1 MLLSTMQMH
10 IPDGFLSLPV
20 ALLGWGLTLALLAA
34 ALRRIDS
41 SQSSRQLPLMGVLAA
56 FIFAAQAVNFPVAAG
71 TSGHLIGGALAAI
84 LIGPWQGMLV
94 MTAVV
99 TVQALVF
106 QDGGLLALGWN
117 LFNMA
122 AVSCFVGDLVYRWL
136 RGEPAQEGRRV
147 PLAAFLAGWISVMT
161 AATATSLQLAAS
173 GTIALKLA
181 LPAMLGVHAL
191 IGIGEGLITAGAAAF
206 LLRARPAAVAPQ
218 TSGRR
223 TAYLLIGA
231 GLALL
236 LAPLASSFPD
246 GLERVAERLAF
257 DDRARALGIGLL
269 NDYAIPGIGSPAVAT
284 ILAVALGSALLAGVG
299 WLTARALAGREG

>member
-1 MLLSTMQMH
+1 MLLSPVHMH

-20 ALLGWGLTLALLAA
+20 ALLGWALTLALLAA
-34 ALRRIDS
+34 ALRRTDAAR
-41 SQSSRQLPLMGVLAA
+41 SSRALPLMGVLAA
-56 FIFAAQAVNFPVAAG
+56 FIFAAQAINFPVAAG

-84 LIGPWQGMLV
+84 LLGPWQGMLV
-94 MTAVV
+94 MTSVV

-122 AVSCFVGDLVYRWL
+122 AVGCFVGDLVYRGL
-136 RGEPAQEGRRV
+136 ANGGRKPV
-147 PLAAFLAGWISVMT
+147 AAFLAGWVSVMV

-173 GTIALKLA
+173 GTVALQLA

-191 IGIGEGLITAGAAAF
+191 IGIGEGLVTAGAAAF
-206 LLRARPAAVAPQ
+206 LERAQPAVLDQPAGDPRA
-218 TSGRR
+218 
-223 TAYLLIGA
+223 AYLLIGV
-231 GLALL
+231 GLAVL

-257 DDRARALGIGLL
+257 DAQARVLGIGVLS
-269 NDYAIPGIGSPAVAT
+269 DYAIPGISSPALAT
-284 ILAVALGSALLAGVG
+284 VLAVALGSALLAGVG
-299 WLTARALAGREG
+299 WLVGRRLSRGER